1 MKYLLQQMIAFVVI
15 ILTVLIIFGVSFRS
29 YTRRTVTETSYAQ
42 LKGYSDTI
50 IDNIKQQNWTLQQSL
65 DTSQSVLKKQKVAFT
80 MLNPDLTV
88 SYPVEF
94 EGQSGSSYVTETE
107 LDSLK
112 NGNTIKKTVKD
123 THLSTNSQPT
133 SLFIQPLF
141 SSPDLKFMG
150 LLLVSRPDS
159 SIDAS
164 LKSLTNDLLKGFLI
178 STIIAIWLSYFLAKF
193 QVKRIDRM
201 KQATNQLANGNYDVQ
216 IKVKD
221 KGDELDELASDF
233 NLLAIALKE
242 SQEEIERQEERRRNF
257 MADVAHEMRTPLTTI
272 NGLLEGISYGA
283 IPKDQE
289 EKCITLMQ
297 NETRRLI
304 RLVNENLDYEKI
316 RTNQIKM
323 VIQQF
328 NATEVLELII
338 EQLKGKAGDKNDQLI
353 LDTTEPIKVCADYDR
368 FVQVVVNITTNAIQF
383 TQDGEIRL
391 SLSRL
396 ENATVVSISDNGIGM
411 DKEQQKNMWD
421 RYYKAD
427 PSRKNTKY
435 GESGLGLSIVDQ
447 LVKLHKGSI
456 QVISELG
463 VGTTF
468 KVTFPDH
475 EIKK

>member
-272 NGLLEGISYGA
+272 NGLLEGIYA
-283 IPKDQE
+283 K
-289 EKCITLMQ
+289 
-297 NETRRLI
+297 
-304 RLVNENLDYEKI
+304 
-316 RTNQIKM
+316 
-323 VIQQF
+323 
-328 NATEVLELII
+328 
-338 EQLKGKAGDKNDQLI
+338 
-353 LDTTEPIKVCADYDR
+353 
-368 FVQVVVNITTNAIQF
+368 
-383 TQDGEIRL
+383 
-391 SLSRL
+391 
-396 ENATVVSISDNGIGM
+396 
-411 DKEQQKNMWD
+411 
-421 RYYKAD
+421 
-427 PSRKNTKY
+427 
-435 GESGLGLSIVDQ
+435 
-447 LVKLHKGSI
+447 
-456 QVISELG
+456 
-463 VGTTF
+463 
-468 KVTFPDH
+468 
-475 EIKK
+475 